1 MTGPSFDQRR
11 LSFGE
16 EAASYDT
23 YRPEYA
29 PRSIDWVLDGASR
42 PVHDVADI
50 GAGTGKLTRALAA
63 RGLSIT
69 AVEPDPEMLA
79 SLLASAPGVRGERA
93 PAEHLPLDD
102 ASVDA
107 LFAAQAWHWFDA
119 EPTAREFRRVL
130 RPGGVVGILWN
141 DRDDTATPWLGEL
154 RTLLEDHFVAR
165 YTSDESARSLEAV
178 FPGVEADIFTNTLI
192 LESEAVI
199 GLVSTYS
206 YVRLRDDAD
215 EVIDAAR
222 ALLPDPVEVDGR
234 PVIEI
239 PHRTAAYRWTRPWTG
254 ARGGR
259 GRKRGIAA
267 DGIRL
272 QWW

>member
-1 MTGPSFDQRR
+1 VTGPSFDERR

-16 EAASYDT
+16 QAARYDA

-29 PRSIDWVLDGASR
+29 PRAVDWVLEGASR

-63 RGLSIT
+63 RGLSVT

-79 SLLASAPGVRGERA
+79 ALLAGAPGVRGENA
-93 PAEHLPLDD
+93 PAEHLPLGD

-107 LFAAQAWHWFDA
+107 LFVGQAWHWFDA
-119 EPTAREFRRVL
+119 GPTAREFRRVL

-141 DRDDTATPWLGEL
+141 DRDDAAAPWLGEL
-154 RTLLEDHFVAR
+154 RTLLEDHFVAE
-165 YTSDESARSLEAV
+165 YTSDESARSLEEV
-178 FPGVEADIFTNTLI
+178 FPGVEADLFANTLV
-192 LESEAVI
+192 LGPDAVI

-215 EVIDAAR
+215 EVIRLAR
-222 ALLPDPVEVDGR
+222 VLLPDPVEVDGR
-234 PVIEI
+234 LVIEI
-239 PHRTAAYRWTRPWTG
+239 PHRTATYRWTRP
-254 ARGGR
+254 
-259 GRKRGIAA
+259 
-267 DGIRL
+267 
-272 QWW
+272 

>member
-1 MTGPSFDQRR
+1 MTGPSFDERR

-16 EAASYDT
+16 EAARYDA

-29 PRSIDWVLDGASR
+29 PRAVDWVLEGADR
-42 PVHDVADI
+42 PVHDVADV

-63 RGLSIT
+63 RGLSVT
-69 AVEPDPEMLA
+69 AVEPDPGMLEA
-79 SLLASAPGVRGERA
+79 LLASAPGVRGEPA

-107 LFAAQAWHWFDA
+107 LFAGQAWHWFDA

-141 DRDDTATPWLGEL
+141 DRDDAAAPWLAEL
-154 RTLLEDHFVAR
+154 RDLLEDHFVAD
-165 YTSDESARSLEAV
+165 YTSDDSARSLEAV
-178 FPGVEADIFTNTLI
+178 FPGVEADLFANTLV
-192 LESEAVI
+192 LEPDAVI

-215 EVIDAAR
+215 EVIRSAR

-239 PHRTAAYRWTRPWTG
+239 PHRTATYRWVR
-254 ARGGR
+254 R
-259 GRKRGIAA
+259 
-267 DGIRL
+267 
-272 QWW
+272 